1 MNTMKK
7 LLFFAAAS
15 VMTVSTALAGGDLS
29 KTQARIYINP
39 GHGSWG
45 PNDRNLATTLQ
56 ATPPASMNRTPTFG
70 KPLRWVLRSKNG
82 ACPRLTLNIRA

>member
-45 PNDRNLATTLQ
+45 PNDRNLATINHVIGDTCGFYESNTNL
-56 ATPPASMNRTPTFG
+56 
-70 KPLRWVLRSKNG
+70 
-82 ACPRLTLNIRA
+82 

>member
-45 PNDRNLATTLQ
+45 PNDRNLATINHATGDTCGFYESNTNLWKALKMGATLEKWGVPK
-56 ATPPASMNRTPTFG
+56 A
-70 KPLRWVLRSKNG
+70 
-82 ACPRLTLNIRA
+82 NIK